1 MNAPSRKRSW
11 KSIWTPS
18 ASSRPYACPTRPVRT
33 RLAAMARDVDERKK
47 RKALRKLRKAA
58 MLAEQGLGPP
68 LSDWEKQF
76 LEEVEE
82 RIEKFGSAF
91 HDLEKG
97 QSDEALSALQHVK
110 LREIDKKARGKSKS
124 GFGSKGGFKR
134 KPSPRV
140 RQIDE
145 DLETPAPEPAPRPR
159 PNKPQLVRASDLKSD
174 PEAAPMPSISAQA
187 KPKRPP
193 QLKVIRGGADKT

>member
-1 MNAPSRKRSW
+1 
-11 KSIWTPS
+11 
-18 ASSRPYACPTRPVRT
+18 
-33 RLAAMARDVDERKK
+33 MARDIDERKK

-82 RIEKFGSAF
+82 RIETYGSAF

-97 QSDEALSALQHVK
+97 ASDEPLSALQHVK
-110 LREIDKKARGKSKS
+110 LREIDKKARGKGKS
-124 GFGSKGGFKR
+124 GFGNKKGGFKR
-134 KPSPRV
+134 KTAPRA

-145 DLETPAPEPAPRPR
+145 DLEAAPPPPEPS
-159 PNKPQLVRASDLKSD
+159 KPELVRASDMTPK
-174 PEAAPMPSISAQA
+174 PPSISEKA
-187 KPKRPP
+187 KPKRRP
-193 QLKVIRGGADKT
+193 QFRVIEGGADKD

>member
-1 MNAPSRKRSW
+1 MP
-11 KSIWTPS
+11 
-18 ASSRPYACPTRPVRT
+18 
-33 RLAAMARDVDERKK
+33 RDVDERKK

-91 HDLEKG
+91 HDLDKG
-97 QSDEALSALQHVK
+97 ASDEPLSALQHVK
-110 LREIDKKARGKSKS
+110 LREIDKKARGKGKS

-134 KPSPRV
+134 KSSPRV

-145 DLETPAPEPAPRPR
+145 DI
-159 PNKPQLVRASDLKSD
+159 
-174 PEAAPMPSISAQA
+174 EAAPPPDARPSKPELVRGSDLEHGSKPPISVQA

-193 QLKVIRGGADKT
+193 RFRVIEGGADKE